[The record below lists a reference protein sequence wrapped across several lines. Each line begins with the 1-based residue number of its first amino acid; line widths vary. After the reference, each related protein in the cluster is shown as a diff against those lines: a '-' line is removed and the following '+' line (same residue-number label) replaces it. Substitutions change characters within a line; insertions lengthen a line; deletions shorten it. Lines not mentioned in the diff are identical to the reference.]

1 MIDMVQK
8 TTLPNGIRI
17 VTETLPY
24 LYSVSVG
31 IWVENGSRDESPAEN
46 GISHFIEHMIFK
58 GTRNRTALEI
68 AKEMDAIGGMSNA
81 FTSKEQTCFYTR
93 VLENHLEQGVRIL
106 LDIFLNSLFE
116 PEELERER
124 QVVLQEIS
132 MVEDTPD
139 EYTHVLLGETAYQGN
154 SLAQPILGTPE
165 TVQAITQERI
175 LDYLGR
181 SYGPEK
187 IVVAAAGKVDHT
199 AFVDLVAPDLNKIP
213 PITATNNRRNPVLSS
228 KSKTVT
234 KDLEQVHLAWAT
246 KAPAADDPKRYVST
260 LMNVIMG
267 GNMSSRLFQEVRE
280 KRGLAYSIYS
290 FLSSYRDSGMWGIY
304 TAIAKETLTETLKII
319 GLELQ
324 KLKKGE
330 LSSSELSA
338 AKEFVKGGILL
349 GAESS
354 DNRMTRIAKNE
365 ILFGRDVSF
374 EEILRDLE
382 KVTPAEVADLAD
394 EILQPDQFS
403 LVSLGPLTEGDLPS
417 PAIALR

>member
-1 MIDMVQK
+1 MVHK
-8 TTLPNGIRI
+8 TILNNGLRI

-31 IWVENGSRDESPAEN
+31 IWVENGSRDETPEEN

-58 GTRNRTALEI
+58 GTKNRTALEI

-81 FTSKEQTCFYTR
+81 FTSKEQTCFYSR
-93 VLENHLEQGVRIL
+93 VLETHMEQGIRIL
-106 LDIFLNSLFE
+106 LDIFLNSLFD

-139 EYTHVLLGETAYQGN
+139 EYTHVLLGETIYQGN

-165 TVQAITQERI
+165 TIQRINQARI

-187 IVVAAAGKVDHT
+187 IVVAAAGKVDHE
-199 AFVDLVAPDLNKIP
+199 AFIDLVAPDLSKIRP
-213 PITATNNRRNPVLSS
+213 VAAKNNRLGPVLSS
-228 KSKTVT
+228 TSRVVS

-246 KAPAADDPKRYVST
+246 KAPAADDPRRYIST
-260 LMNVIMG
+260 LLNVIMG

-290 FLSSYRDSGMWGIY
+290 FLSAYRDSGLWGIY
-304 TAIAKETLTETLKII
+304 TAVAKETLAETLKVI
-319 GLELQ
+319 GQELR

-330 LSSSELSA
+330 LAPSELSA
-338 AKEFVKGGILL
+338 AKEYIKGGILL

-365 ILFGRDVSF
+365 IMFGRDLSF
-374 EEILRDLE
+374 EEILGDLD
-382 KVTPAEVADLAD
+382 KVTPDDVVTLAD
-394 EILQPDQFS
+394 EILQPNQFS
-403 LVSLGPLTEGDLPS
+403 MVSFGPAAEKDLPV
-417 PAIALR
+417 PPIVL

>member
-1 MIDMVQK
+1 MVNK
-8 TTLPNGIRI
+8 TVLPNGIRI

-31 IWVENGSRDESPAEN
+31 IWVDIGSRDENPEEN

-58 GTRNRTALEI
+58 GTRQRTALDI

-81 FTSKEQTCFYTR
+81 FTSKEETCFYTR
-93 VLENHLEQGVRIL
+93 VLDNHLEQGVGIL
-106 LDIFLNSLFE
+106 LDIFLNSLFD

-139 EYTHVLLGETAYQGN
+139 EFTHVLLGETAYQGTP
-154 SLAQPILGTPE
+154 LAQPILGTPE
-165 TVQAITQERI
+165 TVQAINQERI
-175 LDYLGR
+175 LKYLKR
-181 SYGPEK
+181 TYGPEK
-187 IVVAAAGKVDHT
+187 IVVAAAGKVGHE
-199 AFVDLVAPDLNKIP
+199 AFVNLVAPDLSKLQPIP
-213 PITATNNRRNPVLSS
+213 QMNNRQGPVLCS
-228 KSKTVT
+228 KSRVVT
-234 KDLEQVHLAWAT
+234 KDLEQVHLAWAA
-246 KAPAADDPKRYVST
+246 KAPKADDPKRYVSA
-260 LMNVIMG
+260 LLNVIMG

-290 FLSSYRDSGMWGIY
+290 FLCTYRDTGMWGIY
-304 TAIAKETLTETLKII
+304 TAVAKETLTQTLEVI
-319 GLELQ
+319 GQEL
-324 KLKKGE
+324 KRLKQEE
-330 LSSSELSA
+330 LPASELEA

-365 ILFGRDVSF
+365 MTFGREVPF
-374 EEILRDLE
+374 EEVLEDLN
-382 KVTPAEVADLAD
+382 KVTGRELVALAQ

-403 LVSLGPLTEGDLPS
+403 LVSLGPAAEEDLPH
-417 PAIALR
+417 PAIVL

>member
-1 MIDMVQK
+1 MTSIVQK
-8 TTLPNGIRI
+8 TVLPNGLRI

-31 IWVENGSRDESPAEN
+31 IWVENGSRDESPDEN

-58 GTRNRTALEI
+58 GTRNRTALMI

-93 VLENHLEQGVRIL
+93 VLENHLEQGVEIL
-106 LDIFLNSLFE
+106 LDIFLNSLFD

-139 EYTHVLLGETAYQGN
+139 ELVHVLLGETVYQGN

-165 TVQAITQERI
+165 TVQAINQQRI
-175 LDYLGR
+175 LNYLGR

-187 IVVAAAGKVDHT
+187 IVVAAAGKVEHE
-199 AFVDLVAPDLNKIP
+199 AFVNLMAPELNKIQP
-213 PITATNNRRNPVLSS
+213 TTPVGNRLDPVLRS
-228 KSKTVT
+228 KSKVFP
-234 KDLEQVHLAWAT
+234 KDLEQVHVAWAA
-246 KAPAADDPKRYVST
+246 KAPTAIDPRRYVIT
-260 LMNVIMG
+260 LLNVIMG

-280 KRGLAYSIYS
+280 KRGLAYAIYS
-290 FLSSYRDSGMWGIY
+290 FLSAHQDTGLWGIY
-304 TAIAKETLTETLKII
+304 TAVAKETLIQTLEVI
-319 GLELQ
+319 GEELR

-330 LSSSELSA
+330 LDSAELSA

-365 ILFGRDVSF
+365 MMFGRDISF
-374 EEILRDLE
+374 EEVLDDLN
-382 KVTPAEVADLAD
+382 KVTADELVALAD

-403 LVSLGPLTEGDLPS
+403 LVSLGPVNDGDLPT
-417 PAIALR
+417 PAIAL

>member
-1 MIDMVQK
+1 MTSMVQK
-8 TTLPNGIRI
+8 TILPNGLRI
-17 VTETLPY
+17 VSESLPY

-31 IWVENGSRDESPAEN
+31 IWVDNGSRDENPDES

-93 VLENHLEQGVRIL
+93 VLDNHLEQGVQIL
-106 LDIFLNSLFE
+106 LDIFLNSLFD

-139 EYTHVLLGETAYQGN
+139 EFTHVLLGETIYDGN

-165 TVQAITQERI
+165 TVQSINQAGII
-175 LDYLGR
+175 NYLGR

-187 IVVAAAGKVDHT
+187 IVVAAAGKVDHQTFIKLMAPELNGIPAVT
-199 AFVDLVAPDLNKIP
+199 AA
-213 PITATNNRRNPVLSS
+213 NNRLDPVLCS
-228 KSKTVT
+228 KLKVVS
-234 KDLEQVHLAWAT
+234 KDLEQVHLAWAAG
-246 KAPAADDPKRYVST
+246 APSASDPRRYAST
-260 LMNVIMG
+260 LLNVIMG

-290 FLSSYRDSGMWGIY
+290 FQSSCRDTGIWGIY
-304 TAIAKETLTETLKII
+304 TAVAKETLAETLEVI
-319 GLELQ
+319 GRELL

-330 LSSSELSA
+330 LAKSELSA

-349 GAESS
+349 AAESS

-365 ILFGRDVSF
+365 LLFGRDLSF
-374 EEILRDLE
+374 EEILTDLD
-382 KVTPAEVADLAD
+382 KVTTDEVVALAD
-394 EILQPDQFS
+394 EILQPNQFS
-403 LVSLGPLTEGDLPS
+403 LVALGPVNQEDLPS
-417 PAIALR
+417 PAIVL

>member
-1 MIDMVQK
+1 VRTMIKK
-8 TTLPNGIRI
+8 TVLPNGLRI

-31 IWVENGSRDESPAEN
+31 IWVDIGSRDENPEEN
-46 GISHFIEHMIFK
+46 GMSHFIEHMIFK
-58 GTRNRTALEI
+58 GTRKRTALDI

-93 VLENHLEQGVRIL
+93 VLENHLEQGVGIL
-106 LDIFLNSLFE
+106 LDIFLNSLFD

-124 QVVLQEIS
+124 LVVLQEIS

-139 EYTHVLLGETAYQGN
+139 EFTHVLLGETAYQGN

-165 TVQAITQERI
+165 TVQAINQEKI
-175 LDYLGR
+175 LNYLKR
-181 SYGPEK
+181 TYGPEK
-187 IVVAAAGKVDHT
+187 ILVAAAGKVDHE
-199 AFVDLVAPDLNKIP
+199 AFVDLVAPELNEIQ
-213 PITATNNRRNPVLSS
+213 PITPVNNRKGPVLCS
-228 KSKTVT
+228 KSKVVT
-234 KDLEQVHLAWAT
+234 KDLEQVHVAWAA
-246 KAPAADDPKRYVST
+246 KAPTADDPRRYVST
-260 LMNVIMG
+260 LLNVIMG

-290 FLSSYRDSGMWGIY
+290 FLSAYRDTGMWGVY
-304 TAIAKETLTETLKII
+304 TAVGKETLTQTLEVI
-319 GLELQ
+319 GQELR
-324 KLKKGE
+324 KLKQGE
-330 LSSSELSA
+330 FPAFELEA

-365 ILFGRDVSF
+365 MTFGRDVPF
-374 EEILRDLE
+374 EEVLEDLS
-382 KVTPAEVADLAD
+382 KVTGHDIVALAE

-403 LVSLGPLTEGDLPS
+403 LVSLGPVTEEELPH
-417 PAIALR
+417 PAITL

>member
-1 MIDMVQK
+1 MVEK
-8 TTLPNGIRI
+8 TLLPNGIRI
-17 VTETLPY
+17 VTENLPY

-31 IWVENGSRDESPAEN
+31 IWVDNGSRDERPEEN

-93 VLENHLEQGVRIL
+93 VLENHLQQGVGIL
-106 LDIFLNSLFE
+106 LDIFLNSLFD
-116 PEELERER
+116 PQELERER
-124 QVVLQEIS
+124 LVVLQEIS

-139 EYTHVLLGETAYQGN
+139 EYTHVLLGATAYQGN

-165 TVQAITQERI
+165 TVQAINQERI

-187 IVVAAAGKVDHT
+187 IVLAAAGKVEHES
-199 AFVDLVAPDLNKIP
+199 FVRLVASDLGKIR
-213 PITATNNRRNPVLSS
+213 PIKGADNRLNPRPVSRL
-228 KSKTVT
+228 KTVS
-234 KDLEQVHLAWAT
+234 KDLEQVHLAWGT
-246 KAPAADDPKRYVST
+246 RAPAATDPRRYVST
-260 LMNVIMG
+260 LLNVIMG

-290 FLSSYRDSGMWGIY
+290 FLSSYRDTGMWGIY
-304 TAIAKETLTETLKII
+304 TAIAKETLAEAIEVI
-319 GLELQ
+319 GRELG

-330 LSSSELSA
+330 ISSSELEA
-338 AKEFVKGGILL
+338 AKEYVRGGLLL

-365 ILFGRDVSF
+365 FMFGRDLPF
-374 EEILRDLE
+374 EEILSDLGR
-382 KVTPAEVADLAD
+382 VTKDDLVELAGQ
-394 EILQPDQFS
+394 ILRPEQFS
-403 LVSLGPLTEGDLPS
+403 LVSLGPVEEKDLPQ
-417 PAIALR
+417 PAFDLYL

>member
-1 MIDMVQK
+1 MTMVNK
-8 TTLPNGIRI
+8 TVLPNGIRI

-31 IWVENGSRDESPAEN
+31 IWVDIGSRDENPEEN

-58 GTRNRTALEI
+58 GTRKRTALDI

-81 FTSKEQTCFYTR
+81 FTSKEETCFYTR
-93 VLENHLEQGVRIL
+93 VLDNHLEQGVGIL
-106 LDIFLNSLFE
+106 LDIFLNSLFD

-139 EYTHVLLGETAYQGN
+139 EFTHVLLGETAYQGT

-165 TVQAITQERI
+165 TVQAINQERI
-175 LDYLGR
+175 LKYLKR
-181 SYGPEK
+181 TYGPEK
-187 IVVAAAGKVDHT
+187 IVVAAAGKVDHES
-199 AFVDLVAPDLNKIP
+199 FVNLVAPDLNKLQPIP
-213 PITATNNRRNPVLSS
+213 QMNNRQGPVLCS
-228 KSKTVT
+228 KSKVVT
-234 KDLEQVHLAWAT
+234 KDLEQVHLAWAA
-246 KAPAADDPKRYVST
+246 KAPKADDPRRYVSA
-260 LMNVIMG
+260 LLNVIMG

-290 FLSSYRDSGMWGIY
+290 FLCAYRDTGMWGIY
-304 TAIAKETLTETLKII
+304 TAVAKETLAQTLEVI
-319 GLELQ
+319 GQELK
-324 KLKKGE
+324 KLKQEE
-330 LSSSELSA
+330 LPTSELEA

-365 ILFGRDVSF
+365 MTFGREVPF
-374 EEILRDLE
+374 EEVLEDLN
-382 KVTPAEVADLAD
+382 KVTGRELVALAE

-403 LVSLGPLTEGDLPS
+403 LVSLGPAAEADLPH
-417 PAIALR
+417 PAIAL

>member
-1 MIDMVQK
+1 MTMVNK
-8 TTLPNGIRI
+8 TVLPNGIRI

-31 IWVENGSRDESPAEN
+31 IWVDIGSRDENPEEN

-58 GTRNRTALEI
+58 GTRQRTALDI

-81 FTSKEQTCFYTR
+81 FTSKEETCFYTR
-93 VLENHLEQGVRIL
+93 VLDNHLEQGVGIL
-106 LDIFLNSLFE
+106 LDIFLNSLFD

-139 EYTHVLLGETAYQGN
+139 EFTHVLLGETAYQGT

-165 TVQAITQERI
+165 TVQAINQERI
-175 LDYLGR
+175 LKYLKR
-181 SYGPEK
+181 TYGPEK
-187 IVVAAAGKVDHT
+187 IVVAAAGKVDHE
-199 AFVDLVAPDLNKIP
+199 AFVKLVAPDLNKLQPIP
-213 PITATNNRRNPVLSS
+213 QLNDRPGPVLCS
-228 KSKTVT
+228 KSKVVT
-234 KDLEQVHLAWAT
+234 KDLEQVHLAWAA
-246 KAPAADDPKRYVST
+246 KAPKSDDPRRYISA
-260 LMNVIMG
+260 LLNVIMG

-290 FLSSYRDSGMWGIY
+290 FLCAYRDTGMWGIY
-304 TAIAKETLTETLKII
+304 TAVAKETLTQTLEVI
-319 GLELQ
+319 GQELK
-324 KLKKGE
+324 KLKQEE
-330 LSSSELSA
+330 LPTSELEA

-354 DNRMTRIAKNE
+354 ENRMTRIAKNE
-365 ILFGRDVSF
+365 MTFGREVPF
-374 EEILRDLE
+374 EEVLEDLN
-382 KVTPAEVADLAD
+382 KVTGRELVAMAE

-403 LVSLGPLTEGDLPS
+403 LVSLGPVAEADLPH
-417 PAIALR
+417 PAIAI